1 VEPEA
6 DMPLESKRL
15 LVRSRADRKEAWTLQ
30 LAAEILEAEGQIL
43 KVREDAAKNESVLG
57 GHTKRP
63 GRYLCR
69 VAFRS
74 GFGGVQ

>member
-15 LVRSRADRKEAWTLQ
+15 LVRSRADRKDAWNLQ
-30 LAAEILEAEGQIL
+30 LWGEIQEAEGQIL
-43 KVREDAAKNESVLG
+43 KVREDATKNESVLG
-57 GHTKRP
+57 GHKKRP